1 MINEIFEDRLAQ
13 FVFIFLIGIGIGTDL
28 GNTVKHI
35 KHPGVDKSY
44 SFSGYR
50 NGIVGQLGFIECL
63 FT

>member
-35 KHPGVDKSY
+35 KHPSWSAGLHRAPFLPVPLN
-44 SFSGYR
+44 R
-50 NGIVGQLGFIECL
+50 IR
-63 FT
+63 